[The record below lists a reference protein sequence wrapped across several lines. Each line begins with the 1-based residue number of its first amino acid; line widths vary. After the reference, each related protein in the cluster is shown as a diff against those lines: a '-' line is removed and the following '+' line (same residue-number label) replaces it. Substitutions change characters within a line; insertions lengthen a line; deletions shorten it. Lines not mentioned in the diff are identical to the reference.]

1 MTLTSTASRGRIVVG
16 GILFYFP
23 LAGVAWQQL
32 HYLIGLRELGWDVTY
47 LEVNEW
53 YPYNPCDSYVDDD
66 GTGATDI
73 GPVVAWGKKLL
84 ERFGFADR
92 WHYHTAWDGQSFGM
106 ERSTALRTLRE
117 ADAFINLCGSHH
129 LDDDQLACPRRI
141 FLETDP
147 VAAQVDLAKGREVTR
162 RALDNHTTLFSFGE
176 NLGTPACSLATG
188 GYRWH
193 PTRQVVVMDQ
203 WRGTDLPPPGAAYST
218 IGNWDVKG
226 KEVVINGQVYQWQK
240 GLEFLKVRD
249 LPSRVKPP
257 LLLAMR
263 FGEARD
269 CDSMQAAGWR
279 TRPALDVSLDV
290 DVYRSFI
297 QESRGEFTVAKEQN
311 IVFQTG
317 WFSDRAAT
325 YLAAGRPVINQ
336 DTGFGRNLP
345 VGEGLFS
352 FRTEDDCV
360 AAIEAIEADYSRHAR
375 AAREI
380 AREYLAHDRVL
391 PLLLATAGL

>member
-1 MTLTSTASRGRIVVG
+1 MTAAPPRGRIVVG

-23 LAGVAWQQL
+23 LAGVAWQHL
-32 HYLIGLRELGWDVTY
+32 HYLLGLRALGWDVTY
-47 LEVNEW
+47 HEVNEW
-53 YPYNPCDSYVDDD
+53 YPYNPSHSYADDD
-66 GTGATDI
+66 GTGTTEIA
-73 GPVVAWGKKLL
+73 PVIAWGKDLL
-84 ERFGFADR
+84 ERFGFGDR
-92 WHYHTAWDGQSFGM
+92 WHYHTAWDGQSFGK
-106 ERSTALRTLRE
+106 ERATALRELRS

-129 LDDDQLACPRRI
+129 LDDHHLACPRRI

-147 VAAQVDLAKGREVTR
+147 VAAQVELGQGRESTR
-162 RALDNHTTLFSFGE
+162 RALDRHTTLFSFGE
-176 NLGTPACSLATG
+176 NLGTEVCPLPTG
-188 GYRWH
+188 GYHWH

-203 WRGTDLPPPGAAYST
+203 WQGGASPPPGAAYST

-226 KEVVINGQVYQWQK
+226 KEVVIDEHVYQWQK
-240 GLEFLKVRD
+240 GLEFLKVRN
-249 LPSRVKPP
+249 LPRRVAPP

-263 FGEARD
+263 FGDPNDRD
-269 CDSMQAAGWR
+269 LMEAAGWQ
-279 TRPALDVSLDV
+279 TRPALDVSLDAEI
-290 DVYRSFI
+290 YRSFI

-336 DTGFGRNLP
+336 DTGFRHHLP

-360 AAIEAIEADYSRHAR
+360 AAIEAIEADYPRHAR

-391 PLLLATAGL
+391 PPLLATAGLE